1 MLCFAYLP
9 TGQRDDLTNWSN
21 NKRLFRMGWT
31 VVILEDMML
40 FTALVAGF
48 NARTHSVRVGLC
60 LHKVGALRCLIKH
73 KTAASLDKH
82 IQV

>member
-1 MLCFAYLP
+1 MLCFAYLA
-9 TGQRDDLTNWSN
+9 TRQRDDLTNWAN
-21 NKRLFRMGWT
+21 DKRLFRTGRIA
-31 VVILEDMML
+31 VILEDMML
-40 FTALVAGF
+40 FIALVAGF

-60 LHKVGALRCLIKH
+60 LHKVGALHCLIKH